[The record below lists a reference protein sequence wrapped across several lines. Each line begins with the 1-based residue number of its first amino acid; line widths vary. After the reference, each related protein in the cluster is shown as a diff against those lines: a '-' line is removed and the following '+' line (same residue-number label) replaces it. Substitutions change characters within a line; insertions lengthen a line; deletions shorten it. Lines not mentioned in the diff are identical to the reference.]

1 MDLFFEKNRFRI
13 CDFGSKVEIY
23 KTKEDE
29 LFPGYKNMIHSK
41 NANTDF
47 NKYGL
52 HNCNLIND
60 ILNNNEVNNSKLIC
74 ERDINNIINKVKNE
88 SNGSARNTLGVNPK
102 FIITVL
108 LP

>member
-1 MDLFFEKNRFRI
+1 
-13 CDFGSKVEIY
+13 
-23 KTKEDE
+23 
-29 LFPGYKNMIHSK
+29 MIHSK
-41 NANTDF
+41 NVNTDF

-88 SNGSARNTLGVNPK
+88 ISN
-102 FIITVL
+102 
-108 LP
+108 